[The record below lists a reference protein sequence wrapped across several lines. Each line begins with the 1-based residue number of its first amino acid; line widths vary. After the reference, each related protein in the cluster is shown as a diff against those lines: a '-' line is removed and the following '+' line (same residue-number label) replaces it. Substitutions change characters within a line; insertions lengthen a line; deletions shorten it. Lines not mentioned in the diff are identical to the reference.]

1 MVLPTHLLLTH
12 ACGLNTFSHLN
23 TFVIQARLPLKHAW
37 HLKTRLP
44 LKRVCRSVSKTE
56 TEVLSLCG
64 KELSLAGFDDLAR
77 EAYFKMDDFANVL
90 ALYVKNQV
98 RLKAY

>member
-1 MVLPTHLLLTH
+1 M
-12 ACGLNTFSHLN
+12 
-23 TFVIQARLPLKHAW
+23 
-37 HLKTRLP
+37 
-44 LKRVCRSVSKTE
+44 
-56 TEVLSLCG
+56 LSLCG

-98 RLKAY
+98 RFESVCLTGRRETPACSIVGVKTSLSRR